1 MVQEQSTSKKTKQRL
16 LSIDALRGFDMIW
29 ILGAEGIF
37 AALFLLT
44 GWSVFSVLADQMK
57 HTLWHGITAYDVIF
71 PLFIFLSGVSLGLA
85 AKPMHQYPVEE
96 QGKKVRHAIKRLALL
111 IALGIVYNHSWGTGI
126 PLMADE
132 IRFASVL
139 GRIAIAWFFAA
150 IFVWYLTTRQQVIV
164 SVGILIGYWLLLALC
179 SIAGYGGGNYS
190 DSGALNAWFDKTFL
204 PGISYQNLAIDPEG
218 VLSNIPS
225 IVNAMAGVFIG
236 RMIKFQQNS
245 AVRLMKNMVAAGIGA
260 IIVGIVWGEY
270 FPINKTLWTSS
281 FVLVT
286 VGISTLLLALFYWL
300 IDVLKWQRWAVFFSI
315 IGTNSIIAYLASAII
330 DFNYIAHSLFGGVI
344 RAVPEPSSKVF
355 EVVFLVMVQ
364 WLILLW
370 LYKRKIFIKV

>member
-1 MVQEQSTSKKTKQRL
+1 MVQEQMTHNKPKQRL

-44 GWSVFSVLADQMK
+44 GWSVFSASAEQMK
-57 HTLWHGITAYDVIF
+57 HTLWHGITAYDIIF

-96 QGKKVRHAIKRLALL
+96 QRRKLSHAVRRLGLL
-111 IALGIVYNHSWGTGI
+111 ILLGIVYNHSWGTGV
-126 PLMADE
+126 PLMVEE

-139 GRIAIAWFFAA
+139 GRIAIAWFMAA
-150 IFVWYLTTRQQVIV
+150 IFVWYLTARQQVII
-164 SVGILIGYWLLLALC
+164 SISILLGYWLLLTFC
-179 SIAGYGGGNYS
+179 SIQGFGAGDYS
-190 DSGALNAWFDKTFL
+190 ADGAINAWFDKTFL

-218 VLSNIPS
+218 ILSNIPS
-225 IVNAMAGVFIG
+225 IVNAMAGVYIG
-236 RMIKFQQNS
+236 RMIKVYQS
-245 AVRLMKNMVAAGIGA
+245 TAVILLRNMILAGIGA
-260 IIVGIVWGEY
+260 TLVGIAWGEF

-315 IGTNSIIAYLASAII
+315 IGTNSIIAYLASGIV
-330 DFNYIAHSLFGGVI
+330 DFSYIAHSLFGGVI
-344 RAVPEPSSKVF
+344 RAVPESSSQVF
-355 EVVFLVMVQ
+355 EVIFLVMVQ

-370 LYKRKIFIKV
+370 LYKRNIFVKV

>member
-1 MVQEQSTSKKTKQRL
+1 MDLE
-16 LSIDALRGFDMIW
+16 A
-29 ILGAEGIF
+29 
-37 AALFLLT
+37 
-44 GWSVFSVLADQMK
+44 
-57 HTLWHGITAYDVIF
+57 GITVI
-71 PLFIFLSGVSLGLA
+71 LVRSMLGL
-85 AKPMHQYPVEE
+85 
-96 QGKKVRHAIKRLALL
+96 IKRFCQEFR
-111 IALGIVYNHSWGTGI
+111 IKIS
-126 PLMADE
+126 PL
-132 IRFASVL
+132 
-139 GRIAIAWFFAA
+139 
-150 IFVWYLTTRQQVIV
+150 
-164 SVGILIGYWLLLALC
+164 
-179 SIAGYGGGNYS
+179 N
-190 DSGALNAWFDKTFL
+190 
-204 PGISYQNLAIDPEG
+204 PEG

-330 DFNYIAHSLFGGVI
+330 DFNYIGS
-344 RAVPEPSSKVF
+344 
-355 EVVFLVMVQ
+355 
-364 WLILLW
+364 
-370 LYKRKIFIKV
+370 